1 MDSSIG
7 TSRTIR
13 KNYAVL
19 YDSSNHWQV
28 LTQMYGSL
36 WPRVLPYCI
45 FNVGIMVLLVYLQT
59 NDHIHLAITTQGHT
73 FISLVVAFL
82 LVSRVNTTLGRFQD
96 SRNHLTLMYRKTST
110 FKKKKKRKKEK
121 HFLSPRFLVSMWLT
135 ISRIPKHTLFGLA
148 WLGLAWLGLAWLGL
162 VVFSFILFNPSFLI
176 YICIY
181 RRIGCI
187 HGRGKSNG

>member
-110 FKKKKKRKKEK
+110 FKKKKEKERKA
-121 HFLSPRFLVSMWLT
+121 
-135 ISRIPKHTLFGLA
+135 ISVTSLFGFYMAHNITKFQNTLC
-148 WLGLAWLGLAWLGL
+148 LAWLGLAWLGL
-162 VVFSFILFNPSFLI
+162 VVFSFILSIHPS
-176 YICIY
+176 
-181 RRIGCI
+181 
-187 HGRGKSNG
+187 